1 MEKDNKIIPLNGKA
15 RPVVFKDMNE
25 IMKEREEKREEIRQK
40 MKEVWKRK

>member
-1 MEKDNKIIPLNGKA
+1 MEKDNKVINFNRIP

-25 IMKEREEKREEIRQK
+25 IMKEREAKREGIRQK